1 MSAPND
7 QQSKVEAAKKA
18 SRGLRG
24 SVSETLGAGA
34 THFDHDDLQVLKFH
48 GIYQQ
53 DDRDKRNDRRK
64 NGREPAYSFMVR
76 VAIPGGALTG
86 TQYLA
91 LDGLADEFANGSLR
105 VTTRQAIQFHGVLMG
120 DLKSQI
126 GRINEVLL
134 TTIGACGDVQRNV
147 MTCPAPNN
155 DAIHAA
161 VRTLAHDLAT
171 SLRPE
176 TRAYH
181 EIWLNEEKIVSTQ
194 PNESFYG
201 EQYLPRKFKV
211 AVALDTDNCVDVFSC
226 DCGLIAVTD
235 GDRIDGYQVVVGGG
249 MGLSHEKASTFARL
263 ATPLGF
269 VAPEHAVESV
279 RLVAE
284 VFRDYGNR
292 ADRKHARLKY
302 LIEAWG
308 LESFATEFRR
318 RAGFDVA
325 PPRNLPS
332 PEYHDHLGAHPRGVA
347 DGYYGFYIENGRI
360 VDRPDFPLRSVLRDL
375 VRRTGANVS
384 LTAQQN
390 LLLTGLSRESIDD
403 VERTFAEAGLRLPAQ
418 ITQVRRN
425 SMACPALPT
434 CGLAITESERA
445 MPGVLDEIEGLV
457 AELGLG
463 NEPLTV
469 RMTGCPNGCAR
480 PYTADIAFVGRKPGE
495 RYNVYIGG
503 GLAGDRVADLF
514 AADVPRSEFVAALRP
529 LLRAWAEQRQHG
541 EGLSDFYHRIIGTV
555 TPRLKITGSETPT
568 GVLVPLGVLAQ

>member
-7 QQSKVEAAKKA
+7 KQSKVEHAKKA
-18 SRGLRG
+18 SNALRG
-24 SVSETLGAGA
+24 TVSETMQSGAS
-34 THFDHDDLQVLKFH
+34 HFEHDDLQVLKFH

-53 DDRDKRNDRRK
+53 DDRDVRSERRK
-64 NGREPAYSFMVR
+64 EGLEAAYSFMVR

-86 TQYLA
+86 EQYLA
-91 LDGLADEFANGSLR
+91 LDALADEFANGSLR

-126 GRINEVLL
+126 AKINDTLL
-134 TTIGACGDVQRNV
+134 STIGACGDVQRNV
-147 MTCPAPNN
+147 MTCPAPIN
-155 DAIHAA
+155 DRPHEAIRA
-161 VRTLAHDLAT
+161 LARDLAA

-181 EIWLNEEKIVSTQ
+181 EIWLDEEKVVSTQ
-194 PNESFYG
+194 PDESFYG

-211 AVALDTDNCVDVFSC
+211 AVALDSDNCVDVYSC
-226 DCGLIAVTD
+226 DCGLIAVTN
-235 GDRIDGYQVVVGGG
+235 GDAIEGYRVLVGGG

-263 ATPLGF
+263 ATPLGL
-269 VAPEHAVESV
+269 VAPENVVETV
-279 RLVAE
+279 RLIAGI
-284 VFRDYGNR
+284 FRDFGNR

-308 LESFATEFRR
+308 LESFAAEFRK
-318 RAGFDVA
+318 RALFELA
-325 PPRNLPS
+325 PARDLPS
-332 PEYHDHLGAHPRGVA
+332 PTYHDHLGPHARDDASGF
-347 DGYYGFYIENGRI
+347 YGLYIENGRI
-360 VDRPDFPLRSVLRDL
+360 VDRPGFPLRSTLHDI
-375 VRRTGANVS
+375 VRATGADVC

-390 LLLTGLSRESIDD
+390 LLLTGLTREAIGE
-403 VERTFAEAGLRLPAQ
+403 VEAAFGRAALALPTE
-418 ITQVRRN
+418 ITPIRRN

-445 MPGVLDEIEGLV
+445 MPNVLDELESLFG
-457 AELGLG
+457 ELGIAD
-463 NEPLTV
+463 EPLTV

-495 RYNVYIGG
+495 RYNIYVGG

-514 AADVPRSEFVAALRP
+514 AADVPHNQFVATLRP
-529 LLRAWAEQRQHG
+529 LLRAWVEGRVLG
-541 EGLSDFYHRIIGTV
+541 EGLSDFYHRTIGTT

-568 GVLVPLGVLAQ
+568 GVLIPLEVLAQ